1 MRSARR
7 QKYIQRKSKGKSIL
21 PGLLKF
27 LIPILLIVVVWI
39 FIKLDTKYWN
49 GTDKFDYVYKQ
60 DNGDIAITVL
70 DPKLSESTTL
80 IIPGDTQ
87 VDVAGNYGTLR
98 IKNVWQLGLDEKLGG
113 KLLAATVTKN
123 FLAPTFLWS
132 GNDVNSYKF
141 IFAPKSTNI
150 PLGDRIAMTIF
161 SMQVKSVNNSTVD
174 LGKSQFLK
182 KTVLSDG
189 ASGYIL
195 TGPVSARI
203 TSNFADNDFAD
214 QSLRVDIVD
223 STGSPGSANTVGEII
238 EVMGGKIVSV
248 DRKSTDNSIDCVVLG
263 NNSKIVKKIANLF
276 GCKSSGEKSV
286 FDLEIRLGALFTK
299 RY

>member
-1 MRSARR
+1 
-7 QKYIQRKSKGKSIL
+7 
-21 PGLLKF
+21 LLKF
-27 LIPILLIVVVWI
+27 IIPVLLILAGWV
-39 FIKLDTKYWN
+39 FIKLDTRYWN
-49 GTDKFDYVYKQ
+49 GTDKFDYVFRQ
-60 DNGDIAITVL
+60 DNGDVAVTVL

-98 IKNVWQLGLDEKLGG
+98 IKNVWQLGFDEKLGG
-113 KLLAATVTKN
+113 KLLASTVTKN
-123 FLAPTFLWS
+123 FLEPTFLWS
-132 GNDVNSYKF
+132 DNDVNSFKF
-141 IFAPKSTNI
+141 IFAPKNTNI

-174 LGKSQFLK
+174 LGKSQFIK

-214 QSLRVDIVD
+214 QSLRVDIAD

-248 DRKSTDNSIDCVVLG
+248 DRKPTDSVLDCVVLG

-286 FDLEIRLGALFTK
+286 FDLEIRLGALFAK